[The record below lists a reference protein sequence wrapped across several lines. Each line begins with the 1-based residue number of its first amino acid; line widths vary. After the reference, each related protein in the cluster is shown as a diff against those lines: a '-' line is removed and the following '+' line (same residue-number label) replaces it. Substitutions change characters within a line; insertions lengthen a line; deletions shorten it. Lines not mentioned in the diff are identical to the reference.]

1 MKQLLTLI
9 AILGTH
15 TLSQAQ
21 ISAIDNNRLPQ
32 DNHWTYFSGRYEMT
46 VKSGDQVIPA
56 TINLRMKRDSIVW
69 FTISANMGIQIQV
82 AKGVLLRDT
91 LHLADI
97 YHKEY
102 YVVPVAYASQY
113 LSMPIGVKQIQNLF
127 TGQPLVDTC
136 NTGNIQKDAS
146 ANYVYYTTMVEPLLI
161 KSYYGYPG
169 QTPQTKLDNEGYSQ
183 LRITEISSPNNA
195 KDKATLEHN
204 QWLDVSKES
213 NGAFTTLPMELKITT
228 TTAQQ
233 TAQVDLA
240 LTTARYD
247 AIPSYPFKIDD
258 SYKLQPLPSK

>member
-1 MKQLLTLI
+1 
-9 AILGTH
+9 
-15 TLSQAQ
+15 
-21 ISAIDNNRLPQ
+21 
-32 DNHWTYFSGRYEMT
+32 
-46 VKSGDQVIPA
+46 
-56 TINLRMKRDSIVW
+56 
-69 FTISANMGIQIQV
+69 
-82 AKGVLLRDT
+82 
-91 LHLADI
+91 
-97 YHKEY
+97 
-102 YVVPVAYASQY
+102 
-113 LSMPIGVKQIQNLF
+113 
-127 TGQPLVDTC
+127 
-136 NTGNIQKDAS
+136 
-146 ANYVYYTTMVEPLLI
+146 MVEPLLI

>member
-1 MKQLLTLI
+1 MKPLFTIIALLSAFTFGKAQTT
-9 AILGTH
+9 AIN
-15 TLSQAQ
+15 
-21 ISAIDNNRLPQ
+21 NNRLPQ
-32 DNHWTYFSGRYEMT
+32 DNHWTYFSGRYDMT

-82 AKGVLLRDT
+82 AKGILLRDT

-113 LSMPIGVKQIQNLF
+113 LSMPVGVKQIQNLF

-136 NTGNIQKDAS
+136 NAGNIHKDVS
-146 ANYVYYTTMVEPLLI
+146 ANYLYYTTIVEPLLI
-161 KSYYGYPG
+161 KSFYGCPSPTA
-169 QTPQTKLDNEGYSQ
+169 QAKLDNQEYSQ

-213 NGAFTTLPMELKITT
+213 NGAFNTLPMELKITT

-247 AIPSYPFKIDD
+247 AIPSYPFKVDD
-258 SYKLQPLPSK
+258 SYKLQPLPLK